1 MDSIKKIY
9 KIGNGPSSSHT
20 MGPKKAASIFLEKN
34 TNAANFKVHIYGSLA
49 LTGKGHLTDIAIMDT
64 LGENAEIV
72 WHQNEKLPLHTNG
85 MLFEAYNNQANL
97 MDSWEV
103 YSIGGGELMD
113 KDNQVVPQV
122 IFPHTTMASILTHL
136 KNEGGTLWEYVLRY
150 DDGDLMD
157 YLWEVWTAMKEAIE
171 RGLNTEGTLP
181 GGLKLLRKAAS
192 YYFKARMQNQFVQD
206 DSYLFA
212 FALAVSEE
220 NAAGNVVVTAPTCG
234 SSGILPAVLY
244 LFYKDKDIKEDFIIR
259 ALATAGLVGNIVKKN
274 ASISGAKV
282 GCQGEVGVAS
292 AMAAAAAAQI
302 AGGSIYQIEYAASS
316 ALEHHLGLTCDPVA
330 GLVQIPCIE
339 RNAFGAQRAI
349 DSALFAINSDGRH
362 YVMFDQVVEAMKQ
375 TGKDMPS
382 LYKETALGGLAK
394 VYFDGKANKTK

>member
-9 KIGNGPSSSHT
+9 KIGHGPSSSHS
-20 MGPKKAASIFLEKN
+20 MGPKRAATIFLSKN
-34 TNAANFKVHIYGSLA
+34 PNAFSFKSHIYGSLA
-49 LTGKGHLTDIAIMDT
+49 HTGKGHMTDVVIMDT
-64 LGENAEIV
+64 LGSKCEVIWHYDEI
-72 WHQNEKLPLHTNG
+72 LPLHTNG
-85 MLFEAYNNQANL
+85 MLFEAFDGESNL
-97 MDSWEV
+97 VDSWVV

-113 KDNQVVPQV
+113 KDNKIESQTVY
-122 IFPHTTMASILTHL
+122 PHTNLADIMLHL
-136 KNEGGTLWEYVLRY
+136 KKEGGTLWEYVFRNEDDDLRE
-150 DDGDLMD
+150 
-157 YLWEVWTAMKEAIE
+157 YLLQVWAAMKDSIE

-192 YYFKARMQNQFVQD
+192 YHFKARMQNQFIQD
-206 DSYLFA
+206 DSFLFA

-244 LFYKDKDIKEDFIIR
+244 LFYKDKEIKEDFIIR
-259 ALATAGLVGNIVKKN
+259 ALATAGLIGNIVKYN
-274 ASISGAKV
+274 ASISGAEV

-292 AMAAAAAAQI
+292 SMAAAAATQI
-302 AGGSIYQIEYAASS
+302 AGGTMYQIEYAASS
-316 ALEHHLGLTCDPVA
+316 SLEHHLGLTCDPVA

-362 YVMFDQVVEAMKQ
+362 LIMFDQVVEVMKQ
-375 TGKDMPS
+375 TGNDLPS

-394 VYFDGKANKTK
+394 VYFDNKEKD

>member
-20 MGPKKAASIFLEKN
+20 MGPKFAALQFLERN
-34 TNAANFKVHIYGSLA
+34 PSANRFKVHIYGSLA
-49 LTGKGHLTDIAIMDT
+49 LTGKGHMTDKIILDT
-64 LGENAEIV
+64 LGEKGDII
-72 WHQNEKLPLHTNG
+72 WHNNEALPLHPNG
-85 MLFEAYNNQANL
+85 MLFEAFDNNDKL
-97 MDSWEV
+97 LDSWEV
-103 YSIGGGELMD
+103 YSVGGGELMD
-113 KDNQVVPQV
+113 KDNKVEPRVVY
-122 IFPHTTMASILTHL
+122 HHKNMASILKHL
-136 KNEGGTLWEYVLRY
+136 NDDGGTFWEYALRNDE
-150 DDGDLMD
+150 DDLYD
-157 YLWEVWTAMKEAIE
+157 YLKSVWTAMKKSIK

-181 GGLKLLRKAAS
+181 GELKLLRKAYS
-192 YYFKARMQNQFVQD
+192 YNFKARMQNQFVRD
-206 DSYLFA
+206 DSFLFA

-220 NAAGNVVVTAPTCG
+220 NASGNIVVTAPTCG

-244 LFYKDKDIKEDFIIR
+244 LFYKDKGVKEAPIIR
-259 ALATAGLVGNIVKKN
+259 ALATAGLVGNIVKRN
-274 ASISGAKV
+274 ASISGAEV

-292 AMAAAAAAQI
+292 AMAAAAAAQL

-362 YVMFDQVVEAMKQ
+362 YVMFDQVVEAMMQ
-375 TGKDMPS
+375 TGRDMPS

-394 VYFDGKANKTK
+394 VYSDKQK

>member
-9 KIGNGPSSSHT
+9 KIGHGPSSSHS
-20 MGPKKAASIFLEKN
+20 MGPKRAATIFLSKN
-34 TNAANFKVHIYGSLA
+34 PNAFSFKAHIYGSLA
-49 LTGKGHLTDIAIMDT
+49 HTGKGHMTDVVIMNT
-64 LGENAEIV
+64 LGSNCEVI
-72 WHQNEKLPLHTNG
+72 WHYDEMLPLHTNG
-85 MLFEAYNNQANL
+85 MLFEAFDKESNL
-97 MDSWEV
+97 VDSWIV
-103 YSIGGGELMD
+103 YSIGGGELID
-113 KDNQVVPQV
+113 KDNKIESQTVY
-122 IFPHTTMASILTHL
+122 PHTNLADIMLHL
-136 KNEGGTLWEYVLRY
+136 EKEGGTLWEYVFRNE
-150 DDGDLMD
+150 DDDLPK
-157 YLWEVWTAMKEAIE
+157 YLLEIWAAMKDSIE

-192 YYFKARMQNQFVQD
+192 YYFKARMQNQFIQD
-206 DSYLFA
+206 DSFIFA

-244 LFYKDKDIKEDFIIR
+244 LFYKDKEIKEDFIIR
-259 ALATAGLVGNIVKKN
+259 ALATAGLIGNIVKYN
-274 ASISGAKV
+274 ASISGAEV

-292 AMAAAAAAQI
+292 SMAAAAATQI
-302 AGGSIYQIEYAASS
+302 AGGTMYQIEYAAAS

-349 DSALFAINSDGRH
+349 DSALFAIHSDGRH
-362 YVMFDQVVEAMKQ
+362 LIMFDQVVEVMKQ
-375 TGKDMPS
+375 TGNDLPS

-394 VYFDGKANKTK
+394 VYFDNKEKD

>member
-20 MGPKKAASIFLEKN
+20 MGPKKAASIFLNKN
-34 TNAANFKVHIYGSLA
+34 PNTTSFKVHIYGSLA
-49 LTGKGHLTDIAIMDT
+49 LTGKGHMTDVAILDI
-64 LGENAEIV
+64 LDEKGEII
-72 WHQNEKLPLHTNG
+72 WHPKEKLPLHPNG
-85 MLFEAYNNQANL
+85 ILFEAFDSNSNL
-97 MDSWEV
+97 TDSWEV

-113 KDNQVVPQV
+113 KDNQVKPQV
-122 IFPHTTMASILTHL
+122 VYPHTNMDAILKHL
-136 KNEGGTLWEYVLRY
+136 NNEGGTLWEYVFHNDA
-150 DDGDLMD
+150 DDLTD
-157 YLWEVWTAMKEAIE
+157 YLWEVWTTMKKAIE

-192 YYFKARMQNQFVQD
+192 YYFKARMQNQFVRD
-206 DSYLFA
+206 DSFLFA

-244 LFYKDKDIKEDFIIR
+244 LFYKDKGIKEDFIIR
-259 ALATAGLVGNIVKKN
+259 SLATAGLIGNIVKKN
-274 ASISGAKV
+274 ASISGAEV

-292 AMAAAAAAQI
+292 SMAAAAATQI
-302 AGGSIYQIEYAASS
+302 AGGTVHQIEYAASS

-349 DSALFAINSDGRH
+349 DSALYAINSDGRH
-362 YVMFDQVVEAMKQ
+362 FIMFDQVVEAMKQ

-394 VYFDGKANKTK
+394 VYFDRKAED